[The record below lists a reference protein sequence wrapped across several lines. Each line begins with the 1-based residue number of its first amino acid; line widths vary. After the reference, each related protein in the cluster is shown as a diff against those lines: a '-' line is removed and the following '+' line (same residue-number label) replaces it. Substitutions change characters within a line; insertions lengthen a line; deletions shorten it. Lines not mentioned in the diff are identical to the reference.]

1 MRKKQ
6 RAIFYCEVVD
16 VIHAAIE
23 RKMNLCNPNDQR
35 TERFIAHF

>member
-16 VIHAAIE
+16 EIHAAIE
-23 RKMNLCNPNDQR
+23 RKVNLYNSNDQR
-35 TERFIAHF
+35 TERFIFHF